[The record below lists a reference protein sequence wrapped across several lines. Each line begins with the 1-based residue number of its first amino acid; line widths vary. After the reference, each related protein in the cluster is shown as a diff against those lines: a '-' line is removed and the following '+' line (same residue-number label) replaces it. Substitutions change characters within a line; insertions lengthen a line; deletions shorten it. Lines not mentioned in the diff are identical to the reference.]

1 MESDRDSL
9 LIRRRQV
16 ADDRFHSLGGVWG
29 VFWALGDLWRE
40 PGLSGPFLL
49 PPGTSCPL
57 ISPLQV
63 AISLYHSPIQSVT
76 MVPKGAV
83 IFDPI
88 FSLPL
93 PHSPHLS
100 QFPSCLSPGPGSII
114 SCRMREATSP
124 FKSSPTSKP

>member
-40 PGLSGPFLL
+40 PGLSGLFLL

-93 PHSPHLS
+93 PTQSTSGPPVHCTV
-100 QFPSCLSPGPGSII
+100 QFTKLIHGATQCLN
-114 SCRMREATSP
+114 EDE
-124 FKSSPTSKP
+124 